1 MLTASDLAAEQA
13 QARERQWL
21 HNRALHG
28 DGIAA
33 GLEVTVEW
41 NTVHVA
47 PGVAIDVL
55 GREIVLTAPR
65 SVDARSVVRESHGRV
80 QVIIAWAEE
89 PADEV
94 VGPDGPVPGRFV
106 ERPRVMLA
114 EHALGEAPEHAVPLA
129 AAPTAAREQLAGR
142 PVDPS
147 ARAPAPTSTHRCTAR
162 SDARPAGRD
171 ARVVGLGRGGG
182 RRSRSGGAVGV
193 LPGDPHL
200 GPQPPSV
207 RDVEAL
213 FDRPRP
219 RRRSR

>member
-1 MLTASDLAAEQA
+1 MWETTSERSRVNYFPGRLLTASDLAAEQA

-129 AAPTAAREQLAGR
+129 RLYRHGEQLVA
-142 PVDPS
+142 DPS
-147 ARAPAPTSTHRCTAR
+147 IRLHVHLHLHQHPPVHRE
-162 SDARPAGRD
+162 
-171 ARVVGLGRGGG
+171 V
-182 RRSRSGGAVGV
+182 
-193 LPGDPHL
+193 
-200 GPQPPSV
+200 
-207 RDVEAL
+207 
-213 FDRPRP
+213 
-219 RRRSR
+219 

>member
-1 MLTASDLAAEQA
+1 MWETTSERSRVNYFPGRLLTASDLAAEQA
-13 QARERQWL
+13 QARERHWL

-41 NTVHVA
+41 NTVHVS

-94 VGPDGPVPGRFV
+94 VGLTGPCRGASSSGRTSCS
-106 ERPRVMLA
+106 PST
-114 EHALGEAPEHAVPLA
+114 PS
-129 AAPTAAREQLAGR
+129 GR
-142 PVDPS
+142 
-147 ARAPAPTSTHRCTAR
+147 RTSTPSRCTALP
-162 SDARPAGRD
+162 AR
-171 ARVVGLGRGGG
+171 
-182 RRSRSGGAVGV
+182 
-193 LPGDPHL
+193 
-200 GPQPPSV
+200 
-207 RDVEAL
+207 
-213 FDRPRP
+213 
-219 RRRSR
+219 